1 MIETL
6 EQQFYVFSLSRRNND
21 LDELLDEGF
30 EVADITPVQS
40 KTGGAMFR
48 KAHGLYT
55 NDVILLLNKTGRK
68 TRFVHE
74 MVIRCETTLELL
86 GKALTK
92 RKADGFTAV
101 KTIPLNAIID
111 PEASAGIGKGTFGF
125 AVFFS
130 KVLD

>member
-1 MIETL
+1 MTEPV
-6 EQQFYVFSLSRRNND
+6 EQKFYVFNLGRHNDD
-21 LDELLDEGF
+21 LDALLDQGF

-40 KTGGAMFR
+40 KTGGAIFAR
-48 KAHGLYT
+48 AHGLYT
-55 NDVILLLNKTGRK
+55 NDVILLLNKTGQK

-74 MVIRCETTLELL
+74 TVIRSQMSLDFLE
-86 GKALTK
+86 KALVK

-101 KTIPLNAIID
+101 KVLPLNAIID

-130 KVLD
+130 KVVE

>member
-1 MIETL
+1 MTEIS
-6 EQQFYVFSLSRRNND
+6 EQKFYVFSLSRRNDD

-40 KTGGAMFR
+40 KTGGAMFTR
-48 KAHGLYT
+48 SHGLYT
-55 NDVILLLNKTGRK
+55 NDVIMLLNKTGRK

-74 MVIRCETTLELL
+74 MVIRCESSLELL
-86 GKALTK
+86 EKALAK
-92 RKADGFTAV
+92 RKADGYTAV
-101 KTIPLNAIID
+101 KTISLNAILD

-125 AVFFS
+125 AVFFN